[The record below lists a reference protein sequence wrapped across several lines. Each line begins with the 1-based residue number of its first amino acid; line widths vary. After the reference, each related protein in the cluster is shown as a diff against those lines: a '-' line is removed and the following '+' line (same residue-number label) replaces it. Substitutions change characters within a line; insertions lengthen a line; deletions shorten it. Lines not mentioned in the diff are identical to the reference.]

1 MWCAGVVSSSCGW
14 CVVLGYGSCAAR
26 GSFLVSRRACCS
38 RVAAVPSPL
47 VYFERRIANGHGF
60 ARVYRDLIS
69 NIYNYGLPVVASRR
83 KIDNKTI
90 NVVFRS
96 DQHHTARSR
105 MDTVRDANRTA
116 AVEHQYTHRAHSRAC
131 RIPDALGHPCVIP
144 VKRPPRRHG
153 RAGGVE
159 RGWHRECGHGPCT
172 EPHAYC
178 KTPLKRA
185 IAESSCCMLT
195 QPCGCFVLS
204 LCPRQAIRSNQ
215 YDWES

>member
-1 MWCAGVVSSSCGW
+1 MRW

-26 GSFLVSRRACCS
+26 RSFLVSRRACCS

-131 RIPDALGHPCVIP
+131 RIPDALGHPCEAPTTAHRIPDALGHPCVIP
-144 VKRPPRRHG
+144 VKRPLRRHG

-159 RGWHRECGHGPCT
+159 MRMAHRVWPWAVH
-172 EPHAYC
+172 
-178 KTPLKRA
+178 
-185 IAESSCCMLT
+185 
-195 QPCGCFVLS
+195 
-204 LCPRQAIRSNQ
+204 
-215 YDWES
+215 